1 MINII
6 VAVDSKM
13 GIADE
18 HGLPWSVEADKK
30 YYRDKIKDSNILMGR
45 GVYDELQE
53 PPSSKKNYVL
63 THLENLR
70 EGFAKIDKIEDII
83 KNNNDLWVIG
93 GEKVY
98 QQMLDYTDKV
108 YLTRIYGDF
117 KCTKFF
123 PEFENDF
130 YLSSSTDNENEDG
143 TSFRFEIYNRK

>member
-70 EGFAKIDKIEDII
+70 EGFAKVDNIED
-83 KNNNDLWVIG
+83 
-93 GEKVY
+93 
-98 QQMLDYTDKV
+98 MV